1 MDAMRRG
8 GWPLSKL
15 RENFMSIASEKL
27 LDRLRK
33 IQALARHGV
42 GGEKEN
48 AERMLARLLD
58 LHNLTIEDLDG
69 ESKPIEWR
77 FKADPGFDIRL
88 VNQIIYKVTNKSGVP
103 IYKLT
108 SKKGLYSCN
117 LTAAQ
122 AIECEAIL
130 AILRPALEDH
140 FQIAFSAFVQSNQI
154 FGDSPGD
161 PEDKQKTPEERARDF
176 AIMQMMLGTKKVNLH
191 KQIGSS
197 ND

>member
-1 MDAMRRG
+1 
-8 GWPLSKL
+8 
-15 RENFMSIASEKL
+15 MSIASEKL

-69 ESKPIEWR
+69 ESKMIEWR
-77 FKADPGFDIRL
+77 FKADSGFDIRL
-88 VNQIIYKVTNKSGVP
+88 VNQIIFKVTNVCNYR
-103 IYKLT
+103 IYKYNG
-108 SKKGLYSCN
+108 KAGLYGCELS
-117 LTAAQ
+117 AAQ

-154 FGDSPGD
+154 FGDSPAEDQGD
-161 PEDKQKTPEERARDF
+161 KEETPEDRARTF
-176 AIMQMMLGTKKVNLH
+176 AIMQMMLGTKKVDLL
-191 KQIGSS
+191 KQIGSG
-197 ND
+197 NDQ